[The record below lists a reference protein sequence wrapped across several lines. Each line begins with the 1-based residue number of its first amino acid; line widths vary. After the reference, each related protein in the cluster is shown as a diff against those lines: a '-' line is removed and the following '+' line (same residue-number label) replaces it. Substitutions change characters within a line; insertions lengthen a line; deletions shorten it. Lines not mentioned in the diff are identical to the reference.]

1 MDFNKMKE
9 LATRVYNNKM
19 IEKKDE
25 TGKTI
30 LSDEEAI
37 KALCNK
43 VFTSNGEVRNMEELR
58 SFNALI
64 VEVADKQAEAQ
75 IKPILDAISDYSKV
89 GRYESKKYVLE
100 KQARISMALSATASG
115 VDFVRVSPYRQE
127 ISARPENHQF
137 GVYYNIDKMISDPVN
152 EFRNAVN
159 SVQERK
165 IIYLF
170 KKIMEATRKAVKSV
184 KIPAKQVWDGSNI
197 KLTDFRTIENNLL
210 RYGRGVTPVLIADIN
225 LIDALALAQGSAEV
239 GGVKNIF
246 LSDELKNSLL
256 RDVNIDKVS
265 RTTCIPTDNPFIDGK
280 SSKVDLPVNEGVML
294 AGGKKSPFKI
304 TEFGGLRTAQD
315 MPSIENEAVYMKI
328 DYRLDV
334 TLLTGQAM
342 GYICDKAIKL

>member
-89 GRYESKKYVLE
+89 GRYDSKKYVLE

-115 VDFVRVSPYRQE
+115 VDFVRVSPYRKE
-127 ISARPENHQF
+127 IPARPENHQF
-137 GVYYNIDKMISDPVN
+137 GVYYNIDRMISDPVN

-159 SVQERK
+159 YVQEYK
-165 IIYLF
+165 VKYLF
-170 KKIMEATRKAVKSV
+170 KKIMEATRKAVKAV
-184 KIPAKQVWDGSNI
+184 QIPAKQVWEGTGI

-210 RYGRGVTPVLIADIN
+210 RYGRVTPVLIADIN

-239 GGVKNIF
+239 GEVKNVF
-246 LSDELKNSLL
+246 LSDELKNTLL

-265 RTTCIPTDNPFIDGK
+265 RTTCIATDNPFIDDK
-280 SSKVDLPVNEGVML
+280 NSKVDLPVNEGIML

-304 TEFGGLRTAQD
+304 TEFGALRTAQD
-315 MPSIENEAVYMKI
+315 MPSIENETVYMKI
-328 DYRLDV
+328 DYKLDV

-342 GYICDKAIKL
+342 GYICDKAIIL